1 MSLCKNDRT
10 IGLRGF
16 CLCSQV
22 KLGIPTLQMLDFVA
36 GSKVLLVDES
46 KLNDA
51 LILSKEN
58 GPQGV
63 IVLLNS
69 STSTNQDAKDWNPR
83 GSGSMWKE
91 LEVPV
96 QALGGADADRIAR
109 LAQANDLQ
117 ARMHNGSPY

>member
-1 MSLCKNDRT
+1 MSHCKNDT
-10 IGLRGF
+10 KIGLRGF
-16 CLCSQV
+16 CLCVQV
-22 KLGIPTLQMLDFVA
+22 TSGIPRLQTLTFIA

-51 LILSKEN
+51 LILSKE
-58 GPQGV
+58 GGIRGV
-63 IVLLNS
+63 IALLNS
-69 STSTNQDAKDWNPR
+69 SSTTNQDARAWNPR

-109 LAQANDLQ
+109 LALRNELQ
-117 ARMHNGSPY
+117 ASHNACPY